1 MTRFI
6 YDTATSFTG
15 WIADSSHSL
24 QWLFDVPG
32 GTEPDPEL
40 LPPGDALI
48 VEGSSTYE
56 WILGESDL
64 IQHPERWQELFGSR
78 RTFVFTTRELPVP
91 EGADVTFV
99 SGPVRD
105 VLSDLREA
113 AGASDVW
120 IVGGGEL
127 AAQFFDAGALD
138 EIAISIAPVALTDG
152 APLFPRRVES
162 DRLRLIEARQ
172 VGQFA
177 RLRFE
182 VDATTTATEHADT

>member
-15 WIADSSHSL
+15 WIADSDHSL

-40 LPPGDALI
+40 LPPTDALI

-56 WILGESDL
+56 WILRESDL
-64 IQHPERWQELFGSR
+64 VDHPEKWHELFGTR
-78 RTFVFTTRELPVP
+78 RTFVFTSRNLPVP
-91 EGADVTFV
+91 EGADVTSV
-99 SGPVRD
+99 SGPVTG
-105 VLSDLREA
+105 VLSEIRDA
-113 AGASDVW
+113 AGESDVW

-127 AAQFFDAGALD
+127 AAQFYDAGALD
-138 EIAISIAPVALTDG
+138 EIALSIAPVALTSG

-162 DRLRLIEARQ
+162 DRLRLVEARQ

-177 RLRFE
+177 RLRFV
-182 VDATTTATEHADT
+182 VDAPRVDPAGD

>member
-1 MTRFI
+1 VTRFI

-15 WIADSSHSL
+15 WIADAEHSL

-40 LPPGDALI
+40 LPPEDALI

-56 WILGESDL
+56 WMLRESDL
-64 IQHPERWQELFGSR
+64 VRHPEKWRELFGSR
-78 RTFVFTTRELPVP
+78 RTFVFTSRTLPVP

-99 SGPVRD
+99 SGPVSG
-105 VLSDLREA
+105 VLPDILEA
-113 AGASDVW
+113 AGESDVW

-138 EIAISIAPVALTDG
+138 EVAISIAPVALTSG
-152 APLFPRRVES
+152 APVFPRRVES
-162 DRLRLIEARQ
+162 DRLRLVEARQ

-177 RLRFE
+177 RLRFL
-182 VDATTTATEHADT
+182 VTPA

>member
-15 WIADSSHSL
+15 WIADSDHSL

-40 LPPGDALI
+40 LPPTDALI

-56 WILGESDL
+56 WILRESDL
-64 IQHPERWQELFGSR
+64 VDHPEKWHELFGTR
-78 RTFVFTTRELPVP
+78 RTFVFTSRNLPVP
-91 EGADVTFV
+91 EGADVTSV
-99 SGPVRD
+99 SGPVTG
-105 VLSDLREA
+105 VLSEIRDA
-113 AGASDVW
+113 AGESDVW

-127 AAQFFDAGALD
+127 AAQFYDAGALD
-138 EIAISIAPVALTDG
+138 EIAISIAPVALTSG

-162 DRLRLIEARQ
+162 DRLRLVEARQ

-177 RLRFE
+177 RLRFV
-182 VDATTTATEHADT
+182 VDAPRVGPAGD

>member
-6 YDTATSFTG
+6 YDTATSLTG
-15 WIADSSHSL
+15 WIADSDHSL

-40 LPPGDALI
+40 LPPTDALI

-56 WILGESDL
+56 WLLRESDL
-64 IQHPERWQELFGSR
+64 VDHPEKWPELFGTR
-78 RTFVFTTRELPVP
+78 RTFVFTTRNLPVP
-91 EGADVTFV
+91 EGANVTFV
-99 SGPVRD
+99 SGPVSA
-105 VLSDLREA
+105 VLSEIRDA
-113 AGASDVW
+113 AGESDVW

-127 AAQFFDAGALD
+127 AAQFYDADALD
-138 EIAISIAPVALTDG
+138 EIAISIAPVALTSG

-162 DRLRLIEARQ
+162 DRLRLVEARQ

-177 RLRFE
+177 RLRFL
-182 VDATTTATEHADT
+182 VTPS

>member
-1 MTRFI
+1 VTRFI

-15 WIADSSHSL
+15 WIADSDHSL

-40 LPPGDALI
+40 LPPTDALI

-56 WILGESDL
+56 WILRESDL
-64 IQHPERWQELFGSR
+64 VDHPEKWHELFGTR
-78 RTFVFTTRELPVP
+78 RTFVFTSRNLPVP
-91 EGADVTFV
+91 EGADVTSV
-99 SGPVRD
+99 SGPVTG
-105 VLSDLREA
+105 VLSEIRDA
-113 AGASDVW
+113 AGESDVW

-127 AAQFFDAGALD
+127 AAQFYDAGALD
-138 EIAISIAPVALTDG
+138 EIALSIAPVALTSG

-162 DRLRLIEARQ
+162 DRLRLVEARQ

-177 RLRFE
+177 RLRFV
-182 VDATTTATEHADT
+182 VDAPRVDPAGD